1 LEQLRF
7 ELALFAVIELTPTG
21 QLLPVFVARSTS
33 RHRTNRQIN
42 KPTIKAL
49 EADQVQLHWA
59 ARVVTRC
66 PFFPVD
72 CMSQSNTESLG
83 ILYAICIICVKLRL
97 QIAHLNPPI
106 AIGQKMDIA
115 APTPTCGWR
124 FAGFMIGGAKRHTSA
139 VIKVLYYSH
148 YQLPLVTNT

>member
-1 LEQLRF
+1 MHINTFTYKCEEQR
-7 ELALFAVIELTPTG
+7 ET
-21 QLLPVFVARSTS
+21 
-33 RHRTNRQIN
+33 
-42 KPTIKAL
+42 K
-49 EADQVQLHWA
+49 
-59 ARVVTRC
+59 
-66 PFFPVD
+66 
-72 CMSQSNTESLG
+72 SLG

-115 APTPTCGWR
+115 APTSTCGWR